1 MLTRTVTPQLCQIDF
16 FRHVNHLAIPTWF
29 ELAREPLYRLFSPDL
44 NFDDLTM
51 IMAHIDVDFL
61 HQMYL
66 GHDVEIR
73 TVVSKIGNSSFH
85 VEQEAWQMGQCCSRG
100 HVVLVHFDFAKQ
112 KSVPLPDD
120 IRRQLVEHLK
130 DA

>member
-1 MLTRTVTPQLCQIDF
+1 
-16 FRHVNHLAIPTWF
+16 
-29 ELAREPLYRLFSPDL
+29 
-44 NFDDLTM
+44 M

-120 IRRQLVEHLK
+120 IRCQLAEHLK